1 MNVLSGKSFVTSS
14 WTSFAA
20 IFPFHIFFVRRV
32 EFHLLTGCVL
42 ELCWKAAVAL
52 GGGVL
57 VTEC

>member
-42 ELCWKAAVAL
+42 EVCWKAAVAL
-52 GGGVL
+52 GGGV
-57 VTEC
+57 